1 MDSLSTVPL
10 EADSR
15 LALAV
20 IASSNAPLLLLDG
33 DLEVVA
39 ASDSFCTAFQLDPA
53 SIAHRPLA
61 ALGSGEWNVPQLDSL
76 LRATVAGHAEIDAYE
91 MDLRRD
97 GVGDRCLVLNAHKL
111 AYGGGAEVRL
121 LLAITD
127 VTDAR
132 ISAKL
137 KDDLLREKAILLQE
151 LQHRVANSLQ
161 IIASVLMQSARR
173 VKSDETRGH
182 LYDAHSRV
190 MSIASL
196 QSQLAASRLGEVE
209 LRPYFTELC
218 RTIGASMIRDPGRI
232 SLEVSVD
239 DSIIGADASV
249 SLGLIVTELVINA
262 LKHAF
267 PGHRGGRILVDYKK
281 GEGTAWT
288 LSVVDDGVGMPAEPF
303 SAVPGLGTSIV
314 GALANQLRA
323 RVDRAAAEP
332 GTAVFIVHD

>member
-1 MDSLSTVPL
+1 MDTVSHVRP

-39 ASDSFCTAFQLDPA
+39 ASDSFCADFQLDPA
-53 SIAHRPLA
+53 SVAHRPLA
-61 ALGSGEWNVPQLDSL
+61 ALGAGEWDVPQLDSL

-91 MDLRRD
+91 MDLKRD
-97 GVGDRCLVLNAHKL
+97 GVADRCLVLNAHKL
-111 AYGGGAEVRL
+111 EYGDGAEIRL
-121 LLAITD
+121 LLAVSD

-132 ISAKL
+132 LDARL
-137 KDDLLREKAILLQE
+137 KDDLLREKAIMLQE

-173 VKSDETRGH
+173 VKSDESRGH
-182 LYDAHSRV
+182 LYDAHTRV

-196 QSQLAASRLGEVE
+196 QSQLAASRLGAVE
-209 LRPYFTELC
+209 LRPYFSELC
-218 RTIGASMIRDPGRI
+218 RTIGASMIRDPSRV

-239 DSIIGADASV
+239 DSVIGADASV

-267 PGHRGGRILVDYKK
+267 PGNRAGRILVDYKK

-288 LSVVDDGVGMPAEPF
+288 LSVVDDGVGTPAEPF

-314 GALANQLRA
+314 DALANQLRA

-332 GTAVFIVHD
+332 GTAVFIVHA

>member
-1 MDSLSTVPL
+1 MDSFSQVRPK
-10 EADSR
+10 ADSR

-20 IASSNAPLLLLDG
+20 VASSNAPLLLLDG
-33 DLEVVA
+33 DLDVVA
-39 ASDSFCTAFQLDPA
+39 ASDSFCAAFQLDPE
-53 SIAHRPLA
+53 SVRHRPLA
-61 ALGSGEWNVPQLDSL
+61 ALGAGEWAVPQLDSL
-76 LRATVAGHAEIDAYE
+76 LRATVGGHAEIDAYE
-91 MDLRRD
+91 MDLKRD
-97 GVGDRCLVLNAHKL
+97 GVDDRCLVLNAQKL
-111 AYGGGAEVRL
+111 DHGDPANIRL
-121 LLAITD
+121 LLAISD

-132 ISAKL
+132 RSDKL
-137 KDDLLREKAILLQE
+137 KDDLVREKAILLQE

-173 VKSDETRGH
+173 VKSDETRDH

-218 RTIGASMIRDPGRI
+218 RTIGASMIRDPRRI
-232 SLEVSVD
+232 TLEVAVD
-239 DSIIGADASV
+239 DSRIGADASV

-267 PGHRGGRILVDYKK
+267 PGNRRGRIMVDYR
-281 GEGTAWT
+281 GDGTAWT
-288 LSVVDDGVGMPAEPF
+288 LSVVDDGVGVPAEPF

-314 GALANQLRA
+314 GALASQLRA
-323 RVDRAAAEP
+323 RVDRSAAEP
-332 GTAVFIVHD
+332 GTAVFIVHA